1 MCFYL
6 HFVIKTLTRGSSPLD
21 TSFIALRGSF
31 LFDNLADYC
40 TPALSYLACMCIV
53 HRLNFV
59 VLHSLINWCHHRYL
73 KAGKS
78 GMTIMDIGI
87 FSGFT
92 PDKDSLVEVNRK
104 KFLFVCGTSV
114 PLSCSAF
121 KLQACARGSILAGR
135 ALFPAQNFRSVRSN
149 YCHAKYSKKLKL
161 LQNSVKEIKV
171 GNRKGLDFRTQ
182 IFLSWP
188 THFSFELY
196 NKSYHMT

>member
-1 MCFYL
+1 MC
-6 HFVIKTLTRGSSPLD
+6 V
-21 TSFIALRGSF
+21 
-31 LFDNLADYC
+31 
-40 TPALSYLACMCIV
+40 V

-59 VLHSLINWCHHRYL
+59 VLHSLTNWCHHRYL

-121 KLQACARGSILAGR
+121 KFQACPRGSILAGR
-135 ALFPAQNFRSVRSN
+135 ALISRAKFQRKVLETTAVTQNMRRN
-149 YCHAKYSKKLKL
+149 C
-161 LQNSVKEIKV
+161 
-171 GNRKGLDFRTQ
+171 T
-182 IFLSWP
+182 
-188 THFSFELY
+188 ELRQG
-196 NKSYHMT
+196 NKSWEEENSRISNSNIFKFTYPFFSLSCTIKAITWLSGLCGCPCETIWF